1 MQTPKAP
8 DWVDET
14 LAEYP
19 KLLTS
24 DEVIAI
30 LRTTQRNFYRLVAT
44 HRLRTVRPATA
55 GSSRHLVPKSE
66 VARYL
71 RSLEVA
77 A

>member
-1 MQTPKAP
+1 MQTLKEP

-14 LAEYP
+14 LADYP

-30 LRTTQRNFYRLVAT
+30 LRTTQRNFYRHVASG
-44 HRLRTVRPATA
+44 RIRTVRSATA

-66 VARYL
+66 LARFL
-71 RSLEVA
+71 RSLQVA